1 MKYYYLDSNRNI
13 CGPYSISQ
21 MSALFLNGIITPDTL
36 CAAAGEQNWRPLS
49 EQAWM
54 RGGDTAQA
62 PEPGPMGNC
71 PHCGAEQV
79 GFQLA
84 SSCPSCGAAQ
94 APKDSS
100 LWGFFCL
107 ALRRLFCFKG
117 RAQRKEYWAYV
128 LFSFLF
134 ILLSNVL
141 IAVLMFGEW
150 MKMSILITVYNSL
163 VGLLFYPLLARRSHD
178 IGLSG
183 WWIILPFVLSLFSN
197 ITTVNVLITDSLP
210 AVTTLAEEESG
221 TMTQDAFRK
230 KYPDINLSERQGEIH
245 YSIRRERR
253 TASATLREIEGMSNR
268 LNYPFGTS
276 PAMKTVA
283 RMLSLLNFVVS
294 ILVLLTA
301 CIDSQRGANKYG
313 PSSKYPRSES

>member
-21 MSALFLNGIITPDTL
+21 MSTLLLNGTISPETL
-36 CAAAGEQNWRPLS
+36 CAAAGEQNWQPLS

-54 RGGDTAQA
+54 RGSETVQA

-71 PHCGAEQV
+71 PHCGVEQV

-84 SSCPSCGAAQ
+84 PTCPSCGAAQ

-100 LWGFFCL
+100 LWSFFCL

-117 RAQRKEYWAYV
+117 RSQRKEYWAYV

-141 IAVLMFGEW
+141 MVVLMFGEW
-150 MKMSILITVYNSL
+150 KQMGILITVYNSL
-163 VGLLFYPLLARRSHD
+163 VGLLFYPLLARRLHD

-183 WWIILPFVLSLFSN
+183 WWIIIPFVLSLFSN
-197 ITTVNVLITDSLP
+197 ITTVNVLITNPRP
-210 AVTTLAEEESG
+210 AVTTLVEEESG
-221 TMTQDAFRK
+221 IMTQDDFRK
-230 KYPDINLSERQGEIH
+230 KYPDITLSEGQGEIH

-253 TASATLREIEGMSNR
+253 TASATLREIEEMSNR

-276 PAMKTVA
+276 PVMKTVA
-283 RMLSLLNFVVS
+283 RMLSLLNFLLS
-294 ILVLLTA
+294 ILVLLAA
-301 CIDSQRGANKYG
+301 CIDSQRGSNKYG